1 MTSRNLVVE
10 ENCHKRCSAG
20 TAGAGKT
27 VQMDQQYMFYT
38 SSRSGAYI
46 FRPHGDARVL
56 DRGVDNRRVFTVC
69 SGGPVV
75 EYVQVFDGGVR
86 QTSKVLKVEGVLSKA
101 VQMLTSTN
109 AGMNNEIVTRF
120 NTDLTTNKQFFTD
133 NSADFRERMQKAG
146 SIASNFYPMNTAGAL
161 REKDKQVTFLNRQP
175 MGCASLKHAQGQ
187 CAFEIMLH
195 RQLRMD
201 DGRGL
206 AQGVH
211 DNSRTSAPIW
221 ILLDS
226 PENSERI
233 YKRLRHHIQHDKV
246 IFQASP
252 GKSKSTMPR
261 GCCFVLTT
269 FTTFPWQFALPPMF
283 NYDLQVTMQV
293 RLPL

>member
-1 MTSRNLVVE
+1 
-10 ENCHKRCSAG
+10 
-20 TAGAGKT
+20 
-27 VQMDQQYMFYT
+27 
-38 SSRSGAYI
+38 
-46 FRPHGDARVL
+46 
-56 DRGVDNRRVFTVC
+56 
-69 SGGPVV
+69 
-75 EYVQVFDGGVR
+75 
-86 QTSKVLKVEGVLSKA
+86 
-101 VQMLTSTN
+101 MLTSTT

-133 NSADFRERMQKAG
+133 NSADFRERMQKPG

-161 REKDKQVTFLNRQP
+161 REKDKQITFLNRQP
-175 MGCASLKHAQGQ
+175 MGCASLKHGQGQ
-187 CAFEIMLH
+187 SSFEIMLH

-252 GKSKSTMPR
+252 GK
-261 GCCFVLTT
+261 
-269 FTTFPWQFALPPMF
+269 
-283 NYDLQVTMQV
+283 
-293 RLPL
+293 